1 MVGLEDSTHPTVTT
15 ATTRQSE
22 MRIATKRHRPRTAR
36 HGIVIVELLLVLP
49 VFVVLL
55 TAMIEFCLILVAR
68 QELLSAC
75 HEGCRVA
82 SHGKTNTEI
91 RAAVANVLRDG
102 RLANAEVTIRH
113 FEEDHVL
120 PNAPR
125 DRVQVVV
132 HIPTTCVVP
141 DFLGLVGISFAED
154 EVACGAI
161 ASMEALHPHRR
172 AHVFEHDGEGKGK
185 KDR

>member
-1 MVGLEDSTHPTVTT
+1 
-15 ATTRQSE
+15 
-22 MRIATKRHRPRTAR
+22 MRIATEQRRSRR
-36 HGIVIVELLLVLP
+36 GIVLVELVLVAP
-49 VFVVLL
+49 IFIVLL

-68 QELLSAC
+68 QELLAAC

-82 SHGKTNTEI
+82 SHGAPNEEV
-91 RAAVANVLRDG
+91 RAAVKNVLRDG
-102 RLANAEVTIRH
+102 RLVQAEVNIRH

-120 PNAPR
+120 PHAPR

-154 EVACGAI
+154 ELACGTVM
-161 ASMEALHPHRR
+161 SMECLMPHRR
-172 AHVFEHDGEGKGK
+172 AHEELE
-185 KDR
+185 KDTTDR

>member
-1 MVGLEDSTHPTVTT
+1 
-15 ATTRQSE
+15 
-22 MRIATKRHRPRTAR
+22 MRIAPEKRRTRTAR
-36 HGIVIVELLLVLP
+36 RGVVIVELLLVLP
-49 VFVVLL
+49 VFLVLL

-68 QELLSAC
+68 QELLAAC

-82 SHGKTNTEI
+82 SHGASNTEV
-91 RAAVANVLRDG
+91 RAAVANVLREG
-102 RLANAEVTIRH
+102 RLADAEVTIRH

-132 HIPTTCVVP
+132 HLPTTDVVP

-154 EVACGAI
+154 ELACGTVK
-161 ASMEALHPHRR
+161 SMEVLRPHRR
-172 AHVFEHDGEGKGK
+172 AHVREHDENTKGKG
-185 KDR
+185 DR

>member
-1 MVGLEDSTHPTVTT
+1 
-15 ATTRQSE
+15 
-22 MRIATKRHRPRTAR
+22 MRIATDQRRLRKAR
-36 HGIVIVELLLVLP
+36 RGIVIVELLLMLP
-49 VFVVLL
+49 VFLVLL
-55 TAMIEFCLILVAR
+55 TAMIEFCLILMAR
-68 QELLSAC
+68 QELLAAC

-82 SHGKTNTEI
+82 SHGKTNAEI
-91 RAAVANVLRDG
+91 RAAVANVLREG
-102 RLANAEVTIRH
+102 RLADAEVTIRH

-141 DFLGLVGISFAED
+141 DFLGLIGISFAE
-154 EVACGAI
+154 EELACGAV

-172 AHVFEHDGEGKGK
+172 AHAFEHDVEGKSK
-185 KDR
+185 KGR

>member
-1 MVGLEDSTHPTVTT
+1 
-15 ATTRQSE
+15 
-22 MRIATKRHRPRTAR
+22 MRIATEQRRLRVTR
-36 HGIVIVELLLVLP
+36 RGIVLMELLLVLP

-68 QELLSAC
+68 QELLAAC

-82 SHGKTNTEI
+82 SHGATNVEV

-102 RLANAEVTIRH
+102 RLASAEVTIRH

-132 HIPTTCVVP
+132 HVPTTWVVP

-154 EVACGAI
+154 ELACGTV
-161 ASMEALHPHRR
+161 ASMEALLPHRR
-172 AHVFEHDGEGKGK
+172 AHAREHDREGRGK
-185 KDR
+185 KDE

>member
-1 MVGLEDSTHPTVTT
+1 
-15 ATTRQSE
+15 
-22 MRIATKRHRPRTAR
+22 MRIATEQRRLPSTRR
-36 HGIVIVELLLVLP
+36 GIVLVELLLVLP

-68 QELLSAC
+68 QELLAAC

-82 SHGKTNTEI
+82 SHGAGNEEV
-91 RAAVANVLRDG
+91 RAAVANVLREG

-141 DFLGLVGISFAED
+141 DLLGLVGISFAE
-154 EVACGAI
+154 EELACGAV
-161 ASMEALHPHRR
+161 ASMEWLRPHRR
-172 AHVFEHDGEGKGK
+172 AHAREHGREGKGTR
-185 KDR
+185 DR

>member
-1 MVGLEDSTHPTVTT
+1 MC
-15 ATTRQSE
+15 
-22 MRIATKRHRPRTAR
+22 IATKSRRPRTAR
-36 HGIVIVELLLVLP
+36 QGIVIVELLLVLP

-91 RAAVANVLRDG
+91 RAAVANVLHEG

-132 HIPTTCVVP
+132 HLPTTDVVP

-154 EVACGAI
+154 ELACGTVM
-161 ASMEALHPHRR
+161 SMEVLRPHRR
-172 AHVFEHDGEGKGK
+172 AHAKEHDEDTKGK
-185 KDR
+185 RDR

>member
-1 MVGLEDSTHPTVTT
+1 MVGLEDSTHPAVTT
-15 ATTRQSE
+15 E
-22 MRIATKRHRPRTAR
+22 TKRQPDMRSAMRSRRQRTTR

-102 RLANAEVTIRH
+102 RLANADVTIRH
-113 FEEDHVL
+113 FEED
-120 PNAPR
+120 
-125 DRVQVVV
+125 
-132 HIPTTCVVP
+132 
-141 DFLGLVGISFAED
+141 
-154 EVACGAI
+154 
-161 ASMEALHPHRR
+161 
-172 AHVFEHDGEGKGK
+172 
-185 KDR
+185 